1 MDFLFRL
8 APVLLVTENRYK
20 LIFARVS
27 IILST
32 VVGIFGLWKQY
43 CVEEVFIDESAVCAL
58 WNNSNH
64 YGYYLAINI
73 ILTGIIFVYEKKLF
87 WRILDILML
96 AFQIVVL
103 TLNNTFGAWLA
114 VFTTYILYIIVST
127 VMTKKMNKYGCISF
141 VVFIGVTLLTGIW
154 NDNITSSLFMFFT
167 DFHDVMKNPEEADSA
182 GSSRWVLWKATMKYI
197 SEKPLRGWGVEGIS
211 QRLKVEAG
219 AERTHNEYL
228 QYAAFFGIPNAVCYV
243 TGCALVFLRDVRRW
257 KEIEPGTKV
266 CVCGALAYFIS
277 AAFGVSMYYTA
288 PLFFVYLG
296 LGYAS
301 PNKKVSEEFF

>member
-8 APVLLVTENRYK
+8 APVYTREYEVMKFLSELKSLKTFNDIADFFNVCKISGFAIAGLYTFVLAIVLQLIDGVFNPYRDTLFLLFPVSISSLIPILMTIWLTCVIVLFIRQKYKEFSFRKFFNGQPAIILFTVAFILILISELSNGWKSISWNGDQFRNEGVFTYFRYLLVYFPLGILVSEDRYK

-43 CVEEVFIDESAVCAL
+43 CVEEVFIDESAICAI

-103 TLNNTFGAWLA
+103 TLNN
-114 VFTTYILYIIVST
+114 
-127 VMTKKMNKYGCISF
+127 
-141 VVFIGVTLLTGIW
+141 
-154 NDNITSSLFMFFT
+154 
-167 DFHDVMKNPEEADSA
+167 
-182 GSSRWVLWKATMKYI
+182 
-197 SEKPLRGWGVEGIS
+197 
-211 QRLKVEAG
+211 
-219 AERTHNEYL
+219 
-228 QYAAFFGIPNAVCYV
+228 
-243 TGCALVFLRDVRRW
+243 
-257 KEIEPGTKV
+257 
-266 CVCGALAYFIS
+266 
-277 AAFGVSMYYTA
+277 
-288 PLFFVYLG
+288 
-296 LGYAS
+296 
-301 PNKKVSEEFF
+301 